1 MQNITNVTDDIL
13 AIGASD
19 HRLSRFENIFPL
31 PNGVSYNNYIIL
43 DEKTVLMD
51 TSDLS
56 VADQFLE
63 NLKYALNGRKLDILV
78 VQHVEPD
85 HASMIGEVVR
95 EYPDLAV
102 YCSKQAWMMIGEF
115 FPNLPVKTHVEI
127 KEGDTLCTGKHTL
140 HFVAAPLVHWPE
152 VMVSYDD
159 ASKTLF
165 SADAFGTFGAVE
177 GSVFADQHDFEREFL
192 DEARRYYANIVGK
205 FGPQV
210 QTLLKKA
217 STLEISTICPL
228 HGPIWRENIGWF
240 IDKYQKWSSYEP
252 ETDDVAVI
260 YSSLYGHTAS
270 AAQTAATQIAAKSGK
285 RVAVYDAS
293 ETDCSYLI
301 SEVWRCRK
309 IVIFCPTYNMGIY
322 PKMEN
327 FLNDCI
333 ALNVQNRTFAVAENG
348 TWAPVAG
355 KLVRAKLAS
364 LKNSRILE
372 EGLTIH
378 GALSARDADAL
389 NAFTDAI
396 VKA

>member
-1 MQNITNVTDDIL
+1 
-13 AIGASD
+13 
-19 HRLSRFENIFPL
+19 
-31 PNGVSYNNYIIL
+31 
-43 DEKTVLMD
+43 
-51 TSDLS
+51 
-56 VADQFLE
+56 
-63 NLKYALNGRKLDILV
+63 
-78 VQHVEPD
+78 
-85 HASMIGEVVR
+85 
-95 EYPDLAV
+95 
-102 YCSKQAWMMIGEF
+102 MIGEF